1 MNPYLCFECRKYI
14 EDWKYKMVPL
24 DSPYTNLFFHTDCLA
39 KVNLEYNFDEYLKE
53 KYNEI
58 LEYDT
63 IISKK
68 TKRNSREKVDEL
80 LES

>member
-14 EDWKYKMVPL
+14 EDWKYKMEPL
-24 DSPYTNLFFHTDCLA
+24 DSPYTNLFFHTDCYI
-39 KVNLEYNFDEYLKE
+39 KVHSENNFDKYLQE
-53 KYNEI
+53 KYNQI
-58 LEYDT
+58 IEYDT

>member
-14 EDWKYKMVPL
+14 EDWKYKMEPL
-24 DSPYTNLFFHTDCLA
+24 DNPNTNLFFHTDCYI
-39 KVNLEYNFDEYLKE
+39 KVHSENNFDKYLQE
-53 KYNEI
+53 KYDQI
-58 LEYDT
+58 IEYDT